1 MRRILSVLLENES
14 GALSRVVGLFSQRG
28 YNIESLTV
36 APTDDATLSR
46 MTIQTKGD
54 AQVLE
59 QIEKQL
65 HKLVDVLRVSELVPG
80 AHVEREIMLVKLR
93 ASGYGRG
100 IRPTNRAYQLFGPVR
115 QALQIVRNELPG
127 ARFKPESSER
137 LFHISITSPVDILLT
152 AKLFKQIKQ
161 YAPRVQVNFDSLVN
175 EQIERKLRYQ
185 ESDFLI
191 DYQDLPG
198 DEFCCEALFEDKFV
212 LAVAQA
218 HPRIGAECTLRNL
231 LLESHAVVSI
241 NQFSSVSR
249 FFYAHTDLFRQMAYQ
264 GTDLSSVLSMV
275 SKTEMVAIAPSWMV
289 EQYADYLKIRA
300 VTLVDI
306 ETRRTCF
313 FNWHRASER
322 DSAHVWLHQLMSE
335 FGQRYRG

>member
-1 MRRILSVLLENES
+1 MTETEHENQMPSAEGHPIAENS
-14 GALSRVVGLFSQRG
+14 LRNVDL
-28 YNIESLTV
+28 NLLTV
-36 APTDDATLSR
+36 FDAVMQVQSITRAARSLN
-46 MTIQTKGD
+46 MTQP
-54 AQVLE
+54 AVSNAVARL
-59 QIEKQL
+59 
-65 HKLVDVLRVSELVPG
+65 KLMFNDELFM
-80 AHVEREIMLVKLR
+80 R
-93 ASGYGRG
+93 YGRG

>member
-1 MRRILSVLLENES
+1 MTETEQDTQMTSVEGHHTAENT
-14 GALSRVVGLFSQRG
+14 LRNVDL
-28 YNIESLTV
+28 NLLTV
-36 APTDDATLSR
+36 FDAVMQVQSITRAARSLN
-46 MTIQTKGD
+46 MTQP
-54 AQVLE
+54 AVSNAVARL
-59 QIEKQL
+59 
-65 HKLVDVLRVSELVPG
+65 KLMFNDELFM
-80 AHVEREIMLVKLR
+80 R
-93 ASGYGRG
+93 YGRG

-137 LFHISITSPVDILLT
+137 LFNISITSPLDILLT

-198 DEFCCEALFEDKFV
+198 DEFCREALFEDEFV

-275 SKTEMVAIAPSWMV
+275 SKTEMVAIAPRWMV
-289 EQYADYLKIRA
+289 DQYADYLQIRA
-300 VTLVDI
+300 VTLVEL

-322 DSAHVWLHQLMSE
+322 DSAHVWLRQLMSD
-335 FGQRYRG
+335 FGQQCRG

>member
-1 MRRILSVLLENES
+1 M
-14 GALSRVVGLFSQRG
+14 
-28 YNIESLTV
+28 
-36 APTDDATLSR
+36 
-46 MTIQTKGD
+46 
-54 AQVLE
+54 
-59 QIEKQL
+59 
-65 HKLVDVLRVSELVPG
+65 
-80 AHVEREIMLVKLR
+80 
-93 ASGYGRG
+93 
-100 IRPTNRAYQLFGPVR
+100 FGPVR

-137 LFHISITSPVDILLT
+137 LFNISITSPLDILLT
-152 AKLFKQIKQ
+152 AKLLKQIKQ

-198 DEFCCEALFEDKFV
+198 DEFCREALFEDEFV

-249 FFYAHTDLFRQMAYQ
+249 FFYVHTDLFRQMAYQ

-275 SKTEMVAIAPSWMV
+275 SKTEMVAIAPRWMV
-289 EQYADYLKIRA
+289 DQYADYLQIRA
-300 VTLVDI
+300 VTLVEL

-322 DSAHVWLHQLMSE
+322 DSAHVWLRQLMSD
-335 FGQRYRG
+335 FGQQCRG